1 MQDVN
6 LNLAKVVVDSRKRLG
21 LSQEALAEEANI
33 SLSTIQ
39 RIEKGTVSPRAHTIK
54 ILAKTLNLEVADLI
68 SKPDEK
74 EEFLPNF
81 SLLKKMNLSI
91 LLLSFLP
98 FINTIIPLIL
108 WKTTNKAK
116 GNLIA
121 GKIISLQLLWGILT
135 IIGVIMTLFLSNL
148 IQGNAGDGLFICLLF
163 FLLAV
168 LFNVYQIVRTSLFLT
183 KEDDNVLSS
192 VPNFF

>member
-6 LNLAKVVVDSRKRLG
+6 SNLAKIVVASRKKLG
-21 LSQEALAEEANI
+21 LSQEALAEEANV

-54 ILAKTLNLEVADLI
+54 ILAKTLNLEIVDLV
-68 SKPDEK
+68 SESNEK
-74 EEFLPNF
+74 GKSLINF

-91 LLLSFLP
+91 LLLAFFPL
-98 FINTIIPLIL
+98 INTVAPFIL
-108 WKTTNKAK
+108 WKYSKDK
-116 GNLIA
+116 ENLIA
-121 GKIISLQLLWGILT
+121 GKIISLQLLWGILM

-148 IQGNAGDGLFICLLF
+148 IIGNAGNGLFVSMLF
-163 FLLAV
+163 YLLAV
-168 LFNVYQIVRTSLFLT
+168 LFNVYLIIKTSLSLT
-183 KEDDNVLSS
+183 QENEKTLSF